1 MSYIEK
7 KYRHKIYE
15 IFEDLPSLENDLT
28 KLLKKNSVKVIDDIA
43 VICAKFNKK
52 INLILRKYYPE
63 IKEMKDKLEI
73 KSVLKFYYDLID
85 KLTDLVRNIEN
96 FQKIDPEY
104 YDKLIE
110 FIDDKETLIN
120 GKYKNICAS
129 ELTAFYD
136 PISRANLEKII
147 AEKFLSKSKEFFTF
161 GSLEEEIK
169 KIARIAGATKVTI
182 EAMDESY
189 KQELESGLSV
199 IKYKVLEDKNQDV
212 LLKIGEE
219 LRNFMESKKFR
230 VVVKPGLIITNSKLN
245 PDDTVQIE

>member
-7 KYRHKIYE
+7 KYRLKINE
-15 IFEDLPSLENDLT
+15 IFEDLPILENYLIE
-28 KLLKKNSVKVIDDIA
+28 LLNRNSVKVIDEIA
-43 VICAKFNKK
+43 GVCAKFNKS
-52 INLILRKYYPE
+52 INLILKKYYPE

-110 FIDDKETLIN
+110 FIDNKEALIN
-120 GKYKNICAS
+120 GKYKTICAK

-136 PISRANLEKII
+136 PKSRANLEKII
-147 AEKFLSKSKEFFTF
+147 SEKFLLKSKQYFTI

-169 KIARIAGATKVTI
+169 KIAKNAGASRVSI
-182 EAMDESY
+182 LPVEESY
-189 KQELESGLSV
+189 RKELETAESIIS
-199 IKYKVLEDKNQDV
+199 YTVLDEKDKNI
-212 LLKIGEE
+212 LHKIGTE
-219 LRNFMESKKFR
+219 LKQYLESKNYN
-230 VVVKPGLIITNSKLN
+230 VVVKPNFIITNAKLIS
-245 PDDTVQIE
+245 D